1 MVNLSNINNRKSG
14 CDPGV
19 SCSPDGSVISKPL
32 VFLGSTVLSFNAS
45 LGIGPTQESTLSVE
59 LVNDCKV
66 SGANDPNH
74 FPTGEHFYGAA
85 KLGGPVFFDTCDVV
99 CLPSGSSG
107 CFQFGGILTNY
118 TAQQSA
124 AGLTF
129 NAKLVDPRSLLEN
142 AILIV
147 DSYLEGPVKD
157 RNYFNV
163 YAYYEYNSLDPNS
176 KTTYPIPTGLTKDP
190 YTTDDVTAEIHG
202 ALAFNGLPPF
212 PSGEFDEIDCSVFGT
227 ADKNDRGMT
236 GRKVL
241 QALKNMTP
249 LIYSPNYGEPYRP
262 ALTGKDII
270 AAAGK
275 LNHELNVFKL
285 DVSGFPEP
293 PPYYRVSGPSISILQ
308 LLNEICELTGREFI
322 VSLDKG
328 DPGDPPIIKIETKKI
343 SEDINPED
351 IQKTILKFNGR
362 STELSFGEEIRI
374 DKNRTILLGEQ
385 EHNLIESSVIQ
396 FYFGEDSDGNPIVP
410 VTTNAGCGFEIL
422 LEVNELNAILSCP
435 LFDPA
440 LHNSAVSLEEKV
452 LKRKVVVSEW
462 DLRSALSSNEL
473 WKTRVGAANA
483 PDSEIVTIYP
493 NTDPDTVDFNKV
505 IGYNF
510 NDVITPL
517 VKEIFASFDVSL
529 SATAD
534 ALERQDGFTSN
545 ASKGLVDAAHSAN
558 TTYIKTLNTN
568 RKRDLDSVYD
578 FIQNIAKTYYGKQYL
593 VVLPT
598 GVCSLSAGLYDENYF
613 GIGDSSIAQSYSGV
627 YVPPQCS
634 GELTD
639 PEQVQGKI
647 YRDTIYSHV
656 PTNAGGWVEPCV
668 PVLGLFEPELSF
680 FKAEDFR
687 VLPFARFDTKDIKVN
702 YTTGFILDLPD
713 PSQINPTT
721 PISMAHP
728 DEWLGGTTP
737 STKPDYNTNI
747 TVIQGVC
754 GELDISQLSP
764 DDYVLI
770 RGNNEG
776 GICNLPTNSGTVYP
790 SFSGFRVIES
800 VSRTGEVPLS
810 VWLKAEVDEKL
821 YIINQCDASS
831 KCNNVVKAVIKF
843 NDPCFKKPCNTD
855 DLDLT
860 KVFRA
865 YANALGAYKKL
876 AEEEQGVIQVKAT
889 GVDTRDTP
897 SKTICGIPIEDG
909 SATSRSS
916 LDLSSLNNK
925 GFCAAADLPTM
936 VCIPLRSNVSA
947 YGPWYSPNFNVSAGG
962 IAFERDNELAP
973 WSYGSKH
980 IMEYIAEGIVKDF
993 QISLSEIET
1002 GSITHPG
1009 MPELSLGFL
1018 DNGPNLTNVNVS
1030 FGGGG
1035 ITTNYVFQT
1044 YTPRFGALKNLQNQQ
1059 LKDSFKNKQRAQKI
1073 LKDRLIRENKI
1084 DRKLVRKSGGKNS
1097 NTNTK
1102 DPLSS
1107 QGTLQRVL
1115 MGEIYDFSLIRDHN
1129 NPINGAI
1136 IGSGQRTVV
1145 GTDTLEKSSLE
1156 MRFEYEKKAF
1166 MSLDGLYS
1174 PVSISGDGGLPMF
1187 TVQYTGYENA
1197 VKSASLSPMPPV
1209 IVSSSVLDLKINQSY
1224 LNPLTNNFAVD
1235 GHHHD
1240 GPGAGHTI
1248 DIVGRGSGVPGTG
1261 MIMNFYGQ
1269 RDWENRYAEDYRFL
1283 GLKGPL
1289 VLQAWGYDTQGKPI
1303 PNSIDDEEKI
1313 RESGSFAVSGLK
1325 DQFMQDWLH
1334 KPATWPVAPVDLR
1347 FDRERGVWVSPPQH
1361 KIIVAQATESI
1372 SPYGSGSG
1380 ILINAHDG
1388 NKYGQPIYDG
1398 SGNLVVSDDVV
1409 SEANIVIED
1418 RIGSSINNGEKG
1430 YAYFDSFSSKYLLL
1444 GGGGGST
1451 AIKIGKFMNQWPSLT
1466 NVKEPMNAV
1475 KNVHL
1480 YKAPSQCPS
1489 SIGDKY
1495 TDDSFCP
1502 WILEPIM
1509 ETTASG
1515 TIAPQV
1521 VKAVNLFANVP
1532 NGEYQSKWCMLVQI
1546 DNNYYL
1552 LAAEC

>member
-1 MVNLSNINNRKSG
+1 MVNLSNIENRKSG
-14 CDPGV
+14 CDIGV
-19 SCSPDGSVISKPL
+19 PCSPDGSVISKQI

-45 LGIGPTQESTLSVE
+45 LGIGPTQESTLNVE

-66 SGANDPNH
+66 SGADDPNH

-118 TAQQSA
+118 TAQQSS

-129 NAKLVDPRSLLEN
+129 NAKIVDPRSLLEN

-176 KTTYPIPTGLTKDP
+176 KINYPIPTGLTKSP
-190 YTTDDVTAEIHG
+190 YTTDDVTAGISG
-202 ALAFNGLPPF
+202 ALAFSGLPPF
-212 PSGEFDEIDCSVFGT
+212 PSGNFNETDCSVFGT

-262 ALTGKDII
+262 VLKGKDII

-275 LNHELNVFKL
+275 LHHELNVFKL

-328 DPGDPPIIKIETKKI
+328 DPGDPPIIKIDTKKI

-396 FYFGEDSDGNPIVP
+396 FYFGENSDGDPIVP
-410 VTTNAGCGFEIL
+410 VTTNDGCGFEIL
-422 LEVNELNAILSCP
+422 LEVDELNAILSCP

-440 LHNSAVSLEEKV
+440 LHGSGISLDQKV

-473 WKTRVGAANA
+473 WKTRVGAANV
-483 PDSEIVTIYP
+483 PNSELVTTYP
-493 NTDPDTVDFNKV
+493 NTHPNTVDFNKV

-510 NDVITPL
+510 NDIITPL

-534 ALERQDGFTSN
+534 ALARQGGFTSN
-545 ASKGLVDAAHSAN
+545 AGKGLVDAAHSAN
-558 TTYIKTLNTN
+558 TTYIKTLNNN
-568 RKRDLDSVYD
+568 RKKDLDSVYD
-578 FIQNIAKTYYGKQYL
+578 FIKNIAQTYYGKQYL

-613 GIGDSSIAQSYSGV
+613 GIGDSGIAQSYSGI
-627 YVPPQCS
+627 YVPPNCS

-639 PEQVQGKI
+639 PEQVEGKI
-647 YRDTIYSHV
+647 YRNTTYSHL

-687 VLPFARFDTKDIKVN
+687 VLPFARFDTKDIKIN
-702 YTTGFILDLPD
+702 YTTGFIFDSVD
-713 PSQINPTT
+713 TSQLNPNA
-721 PISMAHP
+721 PISMSHP
-728 DEWLGGTTP
+728 DAWLGGSTP
-737 STKPDYNTNI
+737 STKPDYTASV

-770 RGNNEG
+770 RGSGEG
-776 GICNLPTNSGTVYP
+776 GICNLPQNSGTVYP
-790 SFSGFRVIES
+790 AFSGFTVIES
-800 VSRTGEVPLS
+800 VSQTGEIPLS

-821 YIINQCDASS
+821 YITNQCDVFSN
-831 KCNNVVKAVIKF
+831 CNNVVKAVIKF

-855 DLDLT
+855 NLDLT

-865 YANALGAYKKL
+865 YANALGAYAQL
-876 AEEEQGVIQVKAT
+876 ATEEPGTIQVK

-909 SATSRSS
+909 SATSISS

-936 VCIPLRSNVSA
+936 VCIPLRSNISA

-973 WSYGSKH
+973 WNYGSKN
-980 IMEYIAEGIVKDF
+980 IMKYIAEGIVKDF

-1018 DNGPNLTNVNVS
+1018 DNGPNLTNINVS

-1035 ITTNYVFQT
+1035 ITTNYAFQT

-1059 LKDSFKNKQRAQKI
+1059 LKDSLKNKQRAQKI
-1073 LKDRLIRENKI
+1073 IKDRLIRENKI

-1097 NTNTK
+1097 STSTK

-1107 QGTLQRVL
+1107 QGTLQRVI

-1129 NPINGAI
+1129 NPINGSI

-1187 TVQYTGYENA
+1187 TVQYTGYKNI
-1197 VKSASLSPMPPV
+1197 VQSASLAPIPPI
-1209 IVSSSVLDLKINQSY
+1209 IVASAILDLKINQSY
-1224 LNPLTNNFAVD
+1224 LNPLTNKFSVS
-1235 GHHHD
+1235 GHHHN
-1240 GPGAGHTI
+1240 GPGAGHAI
-1248 DIVGRGSGVPGTG
+1248 DIVGRGTGVPGTG

-1269 RDWENRYAEDYRFL
+1269 QDWNNRYTPDYRFL

-1303 PNSIDDEEKI
+1303 PNAADNIDKI
-1313 RESGSFAVSGLK
+1313 KNSGIFAASGLK
-1325 DQFMQDWLH
+1325 DYFYQDWLQ
-1334 KPATWPVAPVDLR
+1334 KPSTWPVAPIDLR
-1347 FDRERGVWVSPPQH
+1347 FDRQRGVWVSPPQH
-1361 KIIVAQATESI
+1361 KIVVAQVQNTI
-1372 SPYGSGSG
+1372 QPYSSGSG
-1380 ILINAHDG
+1380 ILINQY
-1388 NKYGQPIYDG
+1388 NNQNYGQPIYDRNG
-1398 SGNLVVSDDVV
+1398 NVVNASGDNSQASIL
-1409 SEANIVIED
+1409 IED
-1418 RIGSSINNGEKG
+1418 RIGASLTKGQKG
-1430 YAYFDSFSSKYLLL
+1430 YAYFDSFNSKYLLL
-1444 GGGGGST
+1444 GGVGSNLRLARFSGFWSNSMGRNIKTVTLYVQNPNNLTDPFDWIPEIDENNDPITAAAINFFAYIPSKSNSDRELWCYLTPIGGPGQY
-1451 AIKIGKFMNQWPSLT
+1451 ADAFDNNNIKAYDRL
-1466 NVKEPMNAV
+1466 
-1475 KNVHL
+1475 
-1480 YKAPSQCPS
+1480 
-1489 SIGDKY
+1489 
-1495 TDDSFCP
+1495 
-1502 WILEPIM
+1502 WILL
-1509 ETTASG
+1509 G
-1515 TIAPQV
+1515 
-1521 VKAVNLFANVP
+1521 
-1532 NGEYQSKWCMLVQI
+1532 
-1546 DNNYYL
+1546 
-1552 LAAEC
+1552 AEV